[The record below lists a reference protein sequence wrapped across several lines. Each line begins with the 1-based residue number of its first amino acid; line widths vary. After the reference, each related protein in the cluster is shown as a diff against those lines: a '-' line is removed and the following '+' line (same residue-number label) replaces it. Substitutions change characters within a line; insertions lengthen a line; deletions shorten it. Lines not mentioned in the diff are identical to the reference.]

1 MPKSEGA
8 AIPMPLNLDHL
19 IFLVGNAEELRGMV
33 GTPAWPPFSESA
45 IRFLDEVS
53 RRLMSHALARTFPDV
68 VTFAFWCRRASIERL
83 KKIHGTIPNRIGRGV
98 AFHIAP
104 SNVPANFAYSFVV
117 GLLAGNSN
125 VVRLPSK
132 DFPQVDLICGVVRE
146 AIANNPEMKQRICLV
161 KYGHEKAVTDELSS
175 LCDARI
181 IWGGDDTIR
190 AIRKSLLPVR
200 AVEVTFAD
208 RYSLA
213 IIDADAYLRLDP
225 AKVAMDFFNDTYLTD
240 QNACTSPQL
249 VIWRGAAIEEAK
261 AKFWSALH
269 EILVSR
275 YRLRP
280 MQAVGK
286 WSAACRLVEKMEGR
300 MKTSEDN
307 LIIRV
312 KVPRLD
318 PILME
323 YKYNSG
329 FFVEYELLHM
339 DEILPMCNNRC
350 QTIACLGLDPQEMAG
365 YFMRHSPRGVDRVVP
380 VGRTMEFT
388 LNWDGYDLVK
398 TLSRVCE
405 VLLPEHSLR

>member
-8 AIPMPLNLDHL
+8 AIRMPLYLDHL
-19 IFLVGNAEELRGMV
+19 IFLVGNAEAVQRLV
-33 GTPAWPPFSESA
+33 STPALPPFPEQV

-53 RRLMSHALARTFPDV
+53 RRIMGYALAKTYPDV

-83 KKIHGTIPNRIGRGV
+83 KKLHGTMPNRIGRGV
-98 AFHIAP
+98 AFHVAP
-104 SNVPANFAYSFVV
+104 SNVPVNFAYSLVV
-117 GLLAGNSN
+117 GLLAGNAN

-132 DFPQVDLICGVVRE
+132 DFPQVDLICGVIRE
-146 AIANNPEMKQRICLV
+146 VIATDPEMKPRICLV

-190 AIRKSLLPVR
+190 TIRESLLPVR

-225 AKVAMDFFNDTYLTD
+225 AKVALDFFNDTYLTD

-249 VIWRGAAIEEAK
+249 VIWCGAAIEEAK

-269 EILVSR
+269 QILVIR
-275 YRLRP
+275 YRLQP
-280 MQAVGK
+280 MPAVGK
-286 WSAACRLVEKMEGR
+286 WAAACRLAEKMAGR

-318 PILME
+318 PKLME
-323 YKYNSG
+323 LKYNSG
-329 FFVEYELLHM
+329 FFVEYDLLHM
-339 DEILPMCNNRC
+339 VEILPMCNNRC

-380 VGRTMEFT
+380 VGRTMDFT

-405 VLLPEHSLR
+405 VLLP